1 MGETAAGLGR
11 VIATAVSIG
20 YGGSILCWWR
30 VSSILK
36 KRSVKALKGFIVTPT
51 DPEDQAFDQDKEPC
65 TDEGVRMTIDEE
77 EADTKGVFV
86 CPEGETCDI
95 LPTATDE
102 DE

>member
-1 MGETAAGLGR
+1 M
-11 VIATAVSIG
+11 IATAVSIG

-30 VSSILK
+30 VSSLLK
-36 KRSVKALKGFIVTPT
+36 KRSVKAQKGFIVTPT

-65 TDEGVRMTIDEE
+65 TDEGEKMMSIDEE
-77 EADTKGVFV
+77 EVDTKGVFV

-102 DE
+102 EELLKK